1 MEDDKKENTAAPAN
15 GEADAPGQKDAELA
29 IYANGVHKKYLSNE
43 VLRGFDLAVP
53 KGKAYGC
60 AGVNG
65 AGKSTFLK
73 CLLDFCHYDKGTIE
87 IFGQSSKNR
96 LSRSRICFLPE
107 RFVPPYYLNGRQFV
121 KFVMSLNHERYDED
135 RTVEMLKSMDLDLEA
150 LEKPVRSF
158 SKGMTQKLGLA
169 SIFLL
174 KRDLYILDE
183 PMSGLDPKARALLKR
198 LFRKI
203 HDEDGGTLFF
213 TSHSLSDIE
222 EVCEEMALLHG
233 GKVCFAGPPD
243 DLLAHK
249 GGETLEDAF
258 MKLIQEPAAT
268 GEASAAS

>member
-1 MEDDKKENTAAPAN
+1 MENSEVGPADN
-15 GEADAPGQKDAELA
+15 GDALA
-29 IYANGVHKKYLSNE
+29 ISAHGVHKSYLSNT

-53 KGKAYGC
+53 QGKAYGC

-65 AGKSTFLK
+65 AGKSTFIK
-73 CLLDFCHYDKGTIE
+73 CLLDFCHYDKGKIE
-87 IFGQSSKNR
+87 IFGRSSKNR
-96 LSRSRICFLPE
+96 LSRSRMCFLPE

-121 KFVMSLNHERYDED
+121 KFVMSLNQEHYEED
-135 RTVEMLKSMDLDLEA
+135 KTVDMLHAIDLDLEA

-174 KRDLYILDE
+174 KRDLYVLDE

-203 HDEDGGTLFF
+203 HEDGGTLFF

-233 GKVCFAGPPD
+233 GKVCFAGTPD
-243 DLLAHK
+243 ELLK
-249 GGETLEDAF
+249 NQEGSQSLEDAF
-258 MKLIQEPAAT
+258 MKLIEHPDYLEAAT
-268 GEASAAS
+268 EAS